1 MISLT
6 QLNYIVALDDHGSFK
21 KAAKACFV
29 TQPTLSMQIQKLE
42 ENIDALIFDRSRQPI
57 KATIIGRRVIEQA
70 RIILADIEKIEAIVH
85 DEKDTIEG
93 EVRLGIIPT
102 LAPYLLPL
110 FTKPFLE
117 AYPKVK
123 LRIEETK
130 TEDLIEALKRNQIDV
145 GLLVTPII
153 DDNLVFHSIFNE
165 PFYVYAS
172 CESELSKLDT
182 VDEKDLKSE
191 GLLLL
196 TEGHCMREQ
205 MLSLCRLRE
214 KQTQLEDRQLRFES
228 GSIDTLI
235 HMVDHDNGFTVIP
248 HLSLPAASSAK
259 GKIIDFSNPKP
270 SREVSMMVHRSFA
283 KTSLLEALLRTI
295 KDNLPEDLKTKQADT
310 KILPI

>member
-6 QLNYIVALDDHGSFK
+6 QLTYIVALDDHGSFK

-42 ENIDALIFDRSRQPI
+42 EDIEALIFDRSKQPI
-57 KATIIGRRVIEQA
+57 KATIIGRKVIEQA
-70 RIILADIEKIEAIVH
+70 RIILADIAKIEAIVH

-93 EVRLGIIPT
+93 EIRLGVIPT

-110 FTKPFLE
+110 FTKPFLD

-130 TEDLIEALKRNQIDV
+130 TEDLIEALKRNQVDV
-145 GLLVTPII
+145 GLLVTPIM
-153 DDNLVFHSIFNE
+153 DDNLVTHPIFNE

-172 CESELSKLDT
+172 PKSGLSKLNT
-182 VDEKDLKSE
+182 VDEKDLTGE

-214 KQTQLEDRQLRFES
+214 KQTQQEDRQLRFES

-235 HMVDHDNGFTVIP
+235 HMVDHGHGFTVIP
-248 HLSLPAASSAK
+248 HLSLPSASSAK
-259 GKIIDFSNPKP
+259 GNIIAFANPRP
-270 SREVSMMVHRSFA
+270 SRQVSMMVHRSFA
-283 KTSLLEALLRTI
+283 KNSLLEAMLKAI
-295 KDNLPEDLKTKQADT
+295 HDNLPEDLKMHQKNTRM
-310 KILPI
+310 LPI